1 MKDDSYSMSHLPQQS
16 DDNDNSSQHNWQCF
30 VSVVRCTLRSAICC
44 LHLPCPNSVWGRLR
58 GSFAELRTL
67 AWHDFKVFKIHEN
80 ENDKMAKI
88 DLKMKSMGKNLKNL
102 LQIFWIMGQ
111 SRRWMECDYVSM
123 WGWWWSATAG
133 TRRASRDQAQFLR
146 RPPRCCSRSRSCGVS
161 STRYWSRQQS
171 HRSIVIHSNTTG
183 LTTSVVKLKTK
194 VCKVFAITE
203 KDIPILHLLSRG

>member
-1 MKDDSYSMSHLPQQS
+1 MTVTPCHICHNNQTTTTTAHNIIDNVLSRLSAVLFALP
-16 DDNDNSSQHNWQCF
+16 
-30 VSVVRCTLRSAICC
+30 SAVCI
-44 LHLPCPNSVWGRLR
+44 PCPNSVWGRLR

-67 AWHDFKVFKIHEN
+67 AWQDFKVLKIHEI
-80 ENDKMAKI
+80 ENDEMAKI

-102 LQIFWIMGQ
+102 SQIFWIMGK

-123 WGWWWSATAG
+123 WGWWWSATAE

-183 LTTSVVKLKTK
+183 LTTSVVRLKWR
-194 VCKVFAITE
+194 FAITE
-203 KDIPILHLLSRG
+203 KDIPILHLLSRW